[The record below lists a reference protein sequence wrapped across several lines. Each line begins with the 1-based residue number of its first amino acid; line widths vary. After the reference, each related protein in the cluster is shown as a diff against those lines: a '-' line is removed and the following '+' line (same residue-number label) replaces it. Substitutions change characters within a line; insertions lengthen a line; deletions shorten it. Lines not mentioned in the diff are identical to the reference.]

1 MAWNFLAKTGPPGSQ
16 GKVGLTPSL
25 QGVVPKERR
34 GGEAVS
40 LFILQSCL
48 HQAWFRVD
56 HCQSQKL
63 LWGI

>member
-1 MAWNFLAKTGPPGSQ
+1 MAWSFLAKTGPPGSQ

-34 GGEAVS
+34 DGEAVS